1 MPAGCAGPG
10 ACTNMLPAA
19 LALCAAGCR
28 QQVCV
33 QVAKDQMS
41 VSEDKKS
48 KDGGIYETTK
58 VLVQALALALI
69 VRTLLFQPFNIPS
82 GSMMDTL
89 LIGDY
94 LFVSKYSY
102 GYSQYSFP
110 YGLIPIEGR
119 IWAEEPERGDVAVFK
134 LPRDN
139 STDYIKRVVGLPGDE
154 IQMIDGVLHI
164 NGTAVERTR
173 IDDFITTDSFGS
185 VRRVPRFRETLPNGV
200 TYDTLDLT
208 MRGTWDNTR
217 VYKVPPGH
225 YFMMG
230 DNRDNSTDSRVL
242 SAVGYVPFENFVGR
256 AEILFFSVDEDASA
270 WMFWKWPWTVR
281 FNRLFR
287 TL

>member
-1 MPAGCAGPG
+1 
-10 ACTNMLPAA
+10 
-19 LALCAAGCR
+19 
-28 QQVCV
+28 
-33 QVAKDQMS
+33 MS
-41 VSEDKKS
+41 VSEEKS
-48 KDGGIYETTK
+48 KKDGGLGETVK

-110 YGLIPIEGR
+110 YGLIPFEGR
-119 IWAEEPERGDVAVFK
+119 IWAGEPERGDIAVFK

-164 NGTAVERTR
+164 NGTAVARER
-173 IDDFITTDSFGS
+173 IDDFITTDTFGN
-185 VRRVPRFRETLPNGV
+185 VRRVPRYRETLPNGV
-200 TYDTLDLT
+200 SYDTLDLT

-230 DNRDNSTDSRVL
+230 DNRDNSTDSRVMN
-242 SAVGYVPFENFVGR
+242 AVGTVPLENFVGR
-256 AEILFFSVDEDASA
+256 AEIIFFSVEEDASA

-281 FNRLFR
+281 GSRLFR